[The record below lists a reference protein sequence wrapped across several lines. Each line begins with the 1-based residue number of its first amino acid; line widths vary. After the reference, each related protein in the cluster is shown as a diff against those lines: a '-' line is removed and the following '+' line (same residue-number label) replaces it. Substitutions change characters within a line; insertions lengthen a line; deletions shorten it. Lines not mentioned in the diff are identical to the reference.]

1 MPLNQTIWYVSKV
14 RKSQEAVMNSDS
26 TMQQQLRQSTGWGMA
41 IGIMLIILGIVA
53 IALPFAATIAGSI
66 LFGWLFIIAGI
77 AQLIY
82 TFQSRRERYFIWK
95 LLLALL
101 YILAGVFVLSSPIIT
116 ALTLTLILGIS
127 IFVHSVIEVVSAFQ
141 MRPDRGWGWI
151 LFSGIVGIILAI
163 FIWSEWPSSAI
174 WFLGV
179 WFGVNLL
186 SDGIGLLM
194 NASMLRSALPNA

>member
-1 MPLNQTIWYVSKV
+1 MDSN
-14 RKSQEAVMNSDS
+14 S
-26 TMQQQLRQSTGWGMA
+26 TMQQQLRQSTGWGIT
-41 IGIMLIILGIVA
+41 IGIVLIILGIAA
-53 IALPFAATIAGSI
+53 IALPLAATIAASL

-82 TFQSRRERYFIWK
+82 AFQSRREQYFLWK
-95 LLLALL
+95 LLLGLL
-101 YILAGVFVLSSPIIT
+101 YLLAGVVVLSSPIIT

-127 IFVHSVIEVVSAFQ
+127 IFIQSVIEVFGAFQ
-141 MRPDRGWGWI
+141 MRPDRGWGWV
-151 LFSGIVGIILAI
+151 LFSGIVGIILGI

-179 WFGVNLL
+179 WFGVNFL

-194 NASMLRSALPNA
+194 HASRVRSALPNA